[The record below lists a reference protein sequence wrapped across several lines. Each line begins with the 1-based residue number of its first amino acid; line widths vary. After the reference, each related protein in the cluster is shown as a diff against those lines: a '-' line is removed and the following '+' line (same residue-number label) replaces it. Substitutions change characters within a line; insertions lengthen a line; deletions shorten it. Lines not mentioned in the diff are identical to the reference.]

1 MPVVQKDY
9 IMRIIHEMVRTILKL
24 IFHIDEAEEEELVFL
39 EGKNQD
45 LFRRLCVL
53 ADSGKINEAENL
65 LYENIEEENAAGET
79 WEGEKGNLEN
89 LKLSLAFYDYLNTKD
104 NDFLEEH
111 DYSREE
117 IGEGI
122 KAVMKMYGYGGLAE
136 TLLENR

>member
-1 MPVVQKDY
+1 MVQKDY

-39 EGKNQD
+39 EGESRDFFQ
-45 LFRRLCVL
+45 RLCVL

-65 LYENIEEENAAGET
+65 LYENIEEENGEGGT
-79 WEGEKGNLEN
+79 WQGEKENLAN

-117 IGEGI
+117 IAEGI
-122 KAVMKMYGYGGLAE
+122 KAVMKLYGYGGLAE

>member
-1 MPVVQKDY
+1 MVEKDY

-24 IFHIDEAEEEELVFL
+24 IFHIDEAEEEQLVFL

-45 LFRRLCVL
+45 LFQRLCAL
-53 ADSGKINEAENL
+53 ADSGKINEAENM
-65 LYENIEEENAAGET
+65 LYENIEEENE
-79 WEGEKGNLEN
+79 EGENWQGEKENLDN
-89 LKLSLAFYDYLNTKD
+89 LKLSLAFYDYLNTKN

-117 IGEGI
+117 IGDGI
-122 KAVMKMYGYGGLAE
+122 KTVMKMYGYGGLAE